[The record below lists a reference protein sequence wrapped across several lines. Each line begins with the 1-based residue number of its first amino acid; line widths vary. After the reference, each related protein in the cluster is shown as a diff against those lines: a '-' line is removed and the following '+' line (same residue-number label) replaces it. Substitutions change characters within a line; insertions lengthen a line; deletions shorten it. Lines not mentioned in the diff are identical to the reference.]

1 MSLPTHKISGKQ
13 VQISIPP
20 GWYSTIV
27 AISRKSYNQVA
38 RVNHSLLK
46 KNYYVEGV
54 GKANETMVDSFS
66 GAKATTFVQQT
77 APLTVGLEFFY
88 DANSA
93 LSGADLAEE
102 QYRSNKLQVVTFSKP
117 TGAPKSIPQYRN
129 FFIFVEDKP
138 DNQQVAGTNQFDD
151 IVLTVHVTNG
161 GPPAPPAPDPAPEA
175 GIFDNAGKCVDGKHD
190 SWMNVDPP
198 IKEEELCPAPPY
210 VPPEHLAKL
219 PVGILGAGAAGM
231 YTAMILDSLGIKYE
245 ILEAS
250 GRFGGRLYTHRF
262 PKVTG
267 QYQYF
272 DAGAMRYPDV
282 IFMKRTF
289 DLVGRLKTKPK
300 MMPVIMS
307 NPNTFLHFNGYR
319 AKKSEYKATDQL
331 GPPKTSADT
340 FHFGIKPTNPDGY
353 IPQEFLDIGHKQ
365 LYDNALR
372 PLRQLFVDLPY
383 QEAFKEL
390 MKTDM
395 YSVRGYMATV
405 MNPPYPNS
413 VIRWIESMEWRTGMF
428 DASLTE
434 TVLAD
439 LSFADP
445 RTAAMNKDVEWK
457 CFDGGSEVLSNA
469 MYEEIQT
476 KPKFFHRVTAIK
488 EVPADDY
495 QSLVVSIDHRGS
507 PRLST
512 EATTKKYSNI
522 ISSIPLSCLRNVDLD
537 ECHLSIGQRGGM
549 RELLYSPSVKI
560 GIQFKTAWWEKLGI
574 VGGQSVTDRPARS
587 IVYPSH
593 GPGLGGSEKSNV
605 LIASYNGM
613 QDSSRL
619 GSMMKGKET
628 VEEKILL
635 NMIMNDLAVVHNVPL
650 DDIWDEF
657 LDYHP
662 WDWYSD
668 PLALGAFAWFGPGQ
682 FKEIYPSITLPASKK
697 QRLFFAGDAT
707 SACTG
712 NWVAGALNS
721 AWRCVRE
728 MLVAHPELNPNPK
741 EDIFIKFAKI
751 WGDSEEWDDHV
762 LAKHVY
768 LGRALNKRNLT

>member
-1 MSLPTHKISGKQ
+1 
-13 VQISIPP
+13 
-20 GWYSTIV
+20 
-27 AISRKSYNQVA
+27 
-38 RVNHSLLK
+38 
-46 KNYYVEGV
+46 
-54 GKANETMVDSFS
+54 
-66 GAKATTFVQQT
+66 
-77 APLTVGLEFFY
+77 
-88 DANSA
+88 
-93 LSGADLAEE
+93 
-102 QYRSNKLQVVTFSKP
+102 
-117 TGAPKSIPQYRN
+117 
-129 FFIFVEDKP
+129 
-138 DNQQVAGTNQFDD
+138 
-151 IVLTVHVTNG
+151 
-161 GPPAPPAPDPAPEA
+161 
-175 GIFDNAGKCVDGKHD
+175 
-190 SWMNVDPP
+190 
-198 IKEEELCPAPPY
+198 
-210 VPPEHLAKL
+210 
-219 PVGILGAGAAGM
+219 
-231 YTAMILDSLGIKYE
+231 
-245 ILEAS
+245 
-250 GRFGGRLYTHRF
+250 
-262 PKVTG
+262 
-267 QYQYF
+267 
-272 DAGAMRYPDV
+272 
-282 IFMKRTF
+282 
-289 DLVGRLKTKPK
+289 
-300 MMPVIMS
+300 
-307 NPNTFLHFNGYR
+307 
-319 AKKSEYKATDQL
+319 
-331 GPPKTSADT
+331 
-340 FHFGIKPTNPDGY
+340 
-353 IPQEFLDIGHKQ
+353 
-365 LYDNALR
+365 
-372 PLRQLFVDLPY
+372 
-383 QEAFKEL
+383 
-390 MKTDM
+390 
-395 YSVRGYMATV
+395 
-405 MNPPYPNS
+405 
-413 VIRWIESMEWRTGMF
+413 MEWRTGMF

-445 RTAAMNKDVEWK
+445 RTAAMKKDVEWK

-619 GSMMKGKET
+619 GSMMKGKDT

-707 SACTG
+707 SACHG
-712 NWVAGALNS
+712 WVAGALNS